1 MGNKLYVGNLPY
13 SVRDGDLEQAF
24 GAFGAVTSAKVMME
38 RDTGRSKGFGFV
50 EMGSDAEAQ
59 AAIEGMNGQSL
70 GGRNVVV
77 NEARPMEARPP
88 RTGGGGFGGGR
99 REGGGG
105 YGGGGGGYGG
115 GRREG
120 GGGYG
125 EGGGGGFRSPYGS
138 GPRGGGRR
146 EGGGGYGEGGG
157 GGFRSPYGTGPRGGG
172 RREGGGGGYGGG
184 NSY

>member
-13 SVRDGDLEQAF
+13 SFRDEDLQRAF
-24 GAFGAVTSAKVMME
+24 SAHGNVTSAKVMME

-59 AAIEGMNGQSL
+59 AAIAALHGQQQ
-70 GGRNVVV
+70 GGRALVV

-88 RTGGGGFGGGR
+88 RSGGGGGYGGG
-99 REGGGG
+99 GGGG

-115 GRREG
+115 GG
-120 GGGYG
+120 
-125 EGGGGGFRSPYGS
+125 
-138 GPRGGGRR
+138 
-146 EGGGGYGEGGG
+146 
-157 GGFRSPYGTGPRGGG
+157 GGG

-184 NSY
+184 RGGY